1 MINNADVIER
11 LGSLVGR
18 ELTNVTLHEV
28 IFCEDKH
35 KKILVR
41 FNLGKHI
48 YIHYK
53 INKQNSDTYADILIS
68 GNPNTF
74 RIGVEEKDGSILV
87 ISAPRVSYQYL

>member
-1 MINNADVIER
+1 MINNTDVIER
-11 LGSLVGR
+11 LGSLIGR

-28 IFCEDKH
+28 IFCEAKH

-41 FNLGKHI
+41 FHLGKQT

-74 RIGVEEKDGSILV
+74 RIGIEEKDGSIIV